1 MPHKIS
7 PQVVDALLDKLSS
20 DDEFRSQF
28 EADPRAALASIGE
41 ESAKSAKPGDRG
53 VWTCCTVN
61 KLASKEQIQAA
72 RQSLRNQLSAEGVYS
87 PFHLE
92 AP

>member
-7 PQVVDALLDKLSS
+7 ARVVDALLDKLSS
-20 DDEFRSQF
+20 DDSFRSQF
-28 EADPRAALASIGE
+28 EADPRAALASLGDE
-41 ESAKSAKPGDRG
+41 EARSAAPGARG
-53 VWTCCTVN
+53 AWTCITVT
-61 KLASKEQIQAA
+61 KLASKEHIAA
-72 RQSLRNQLSAEGVYS
+72 SRKELHHQLSAAGVYS